1 MRIGSEHAFQFAV
14 VRSLKATGFLL
25 WNTDVMDALKFFK
38 TKDPMRFA
46 FISHHKNMGY
56 TKGQS
61 DLVVVK
67 KGRFWAVELKTEDGR
82 QSKEQKQFQAECEKQ
97 GISYVIIRNFVDLEE
112 FIKGAEK

>member
-1 MRIGSEHAFQFAV
+1 MRIGSEHSFQFAV
-14 VRSLKATGFLL
+14 VRMLKLSGFLF

-38 TKDPMRFA
+38 PNDPRRFA

-67 KGRFWAVELKTEDGR
+67 NGRFWAVELKTEEGR
-82 QSKEQKQFQAECEKQ
+82 QSKEQKLFQAECEKH
-97 GISYVIIRNFVDLEE
+97 GIQYVIIRNFVDLDE

>member
-1 MRIGSEHAFQFAV
+1 MRIGSEHSFQFAV
-14 VRSLKATGFLL
+14 VRMLKLSGFLF

-38 TKDPMRFA
+38 PNDPRRFA
-46 FISHHKNMGY
+46 FIAHHKNMGY

-67 KGRFWAVELKTEDGR
+67 NGRFWAVELKTEEGR
-82 QSKEQKQFQAECEKQ
+82 QSKEQKLFQAECEKH
-97 GISYVIIRNFVDLEE
+97 GIQYVIIRNFVDLDE